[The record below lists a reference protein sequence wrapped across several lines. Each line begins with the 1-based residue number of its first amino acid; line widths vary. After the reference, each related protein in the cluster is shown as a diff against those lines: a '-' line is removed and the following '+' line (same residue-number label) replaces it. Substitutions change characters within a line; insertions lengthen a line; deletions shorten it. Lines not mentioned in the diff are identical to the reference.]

1 MSEFHGSDPIP
12 ASNGETVVTPH
23 DILDADDG
31 IDVYAPDFDDDAEL
45 PEWITPDPRFKLVI
59 PTDASYAADQM
70 SRRSDLGYQIFL
82 NNGPVDWEALR
93 MVGIADSSFN
103 VEYCAMS
110 IGTKKTMPIKTVLNF
125 MGIQPSVPVQ
135 YCDSTSATQVARNP
149 HKLGAARSL
158 GIREHSTR
166 YAISKGQLTLCYSIT
181 EDMVADFMTKRMPRK
196 ALARLSVIFFNNL
209 RKDWAT
215 KPDLLLPRR
224 DREWYPELS
233 KLDPIG
239 MYT

>member
-1 MSEFHGSDPIP
+1 
-12 ASNGETVVTPH
+12 
-23 DILDADDG
+23 
-31 IDVYAPDFDDDAEL
+31 
-45 PEWITPDPRFKLVI
+45 
-59 PTDASYAADQM
+59 
-70 SRRSDLGYQIFL
+70 
-82 NNGPVDWEALR
+82 
-93 MVGIADSSFN
+93 
-103 VEYCAMS
+103 MS
-110 IGTKKTMPIKTVLNF
+110 IGTKKTMPIKAVLNF
-125 MGIQPSVPVQ
+125 MGIQTSVPVQ

-158 GIREHSTR
+158 GIRAHGFR
-166 YAISKGQLTLCYSIT
+166 YGISKSQLTLCYSIT

-209 RKDWAT
+209 RQDWAA

-224 DREWYPELS
+224 DQEWYPELC